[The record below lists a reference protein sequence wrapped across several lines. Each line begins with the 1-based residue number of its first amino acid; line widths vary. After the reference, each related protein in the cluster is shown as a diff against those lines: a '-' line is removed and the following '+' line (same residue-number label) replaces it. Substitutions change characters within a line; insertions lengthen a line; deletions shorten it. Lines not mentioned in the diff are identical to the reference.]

1 MAQFEVGQVVHHKR
15 YNYRGVVAKTDVEC
29 DAPDEWYYGNHTQ
42 PDRHQ
47 PWYHV
52 LVHGGAET
60 YVAEENLEL
69 DPSGNEIVHP
79 FVPRMFTMFIHGR
92 YHRFCP
98 N

>member
-1 MAQFEVGQVVHHKR
+1 MPRFEVGQIIHHRR
-15 YNYRGVVAKTDVEC
+15 YDYRGVVAAIDDAC
-29 DAPDEWYYGNHTQ
+29 DAPEDWYQSNPTQ

-52 LVHGGAET
+52 LVNGGAET

-69 DPSGNEIVHP
+69 DPLGAEIQHP
-79 FVPRMFTMFIHGR
+79 YLNKIFSLYMTGR
-92 YHRFCP
+92 YYIACP